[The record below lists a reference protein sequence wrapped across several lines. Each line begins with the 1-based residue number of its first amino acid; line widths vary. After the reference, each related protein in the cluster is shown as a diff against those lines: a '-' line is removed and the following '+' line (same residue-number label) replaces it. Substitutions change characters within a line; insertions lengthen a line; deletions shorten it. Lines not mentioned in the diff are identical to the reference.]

1 MMTPLQQVRV
11 TGHSC
16 HLQQSSFLV
25 RFFILVGPQGPRTLN
40 DSFGEER
47 RHYPDP
53 VTNSECVSYAMNA
66 PHATERN
73 HVCVMH
79 DELMHSK
86 ILHTKG

>member
-1 MMTPLQQVRV
+1 MTPLQQVRV

-25 RFFILVGPQGPRTLN
+25 RFFILVGLQGPRTLN
-40 DSFGEER
+40 HSCGEER

-53 VTNSECVSYAMNA
+53 VTNSEGVSYAMNA

-73 HVCVMH
+73 RVCVLL
-79 DELMHSK
+79 DKLMHGK
-86 ILHTKG
+86 LLHTKG